1 VAQCI
6 AASHPHSTSPLLG
19 LKGETPVRIS
29 IEWDMLKLPRRSVVA
44 IEAMVHVGL
53 TGAGRA
59 IPTIEISEAIDV
71 PKRGLEPILQQLVRA
86 ELLASTRG
94 PQGGYSLARER
105 AKISIAA
112 IVEAALDTETAASD
126 NRVSKYGNAL
136 AKFEEKAERHLRAA
150 LSEYSLDD
158 LCDAARKS
166 GVKVATSKSLDY
178 SI

>member
-1 VAQCI
+1 M
-6 AASHPHSTSPLLG
+6 
-19 LKGETPVRIS
+19 RIS
-29 IEWDMLKLPRRSVVA
+29 VEWDMLKLPRRSVVA

-53 TGAGRA
+53 TGAGRT
-59 IPTIEISEAIDV
+59 IPTSEISEAIDV

-105 AKISIAA
+105 AKISAA
-112 IVEAALDTETAASD
+112 EIVEAALDTETAASD
-126 NRVSKYGNAL
+126 DRASRYGKAL
-136 AKFEEKAERHLRAA
+136 AKFEERAERHLRAA

-158 LCDAARKS
+158 LCSDARQS
-166 GVKVATSKSLDY
+166 GVKIAVAKSFDY